1 MTRLRIAI
9 ATVPLVIGLSVLVV
23 ELARG
28 HWLSG
33 LTCLLLG
40 CVVCW
45 GCILGFADSRDSMF
59 LRIATPIAMLLGL
72 CAVFAEDRAFDVS
85 VATAHI
91 DAFQG
96 FTRLQQYCKPFNE
109 ELQRLQSEGI
119 RACAMQDK
127 FDQISAVADLQK
139 AKSLPPPLAL
149 ADGAKSALSVAQA
162 DACLDARDSAK
173 TLCPEAFYAV
183 DAPQRSAH

>member
-9 ATVPLVIGLSVLVV
+9 AAVPLAIGLSILVV

-33 LTCLLLG
+33 LTYLLLG
-40 CVVCW
+40 CVVSW
-45 GCILGFADSRDSMF
+45 ACILGFADSRDSMF
-59 LRIATPIAMLLGL
+59 LRIATPIAMLLGI
-72 CAVFAEDRAFDVS
+72 CAVFVEDRAFDVS
-85 VATAHI
+85 AATAHV

-96 FTRLQQYCKPFNE
+96 FTRLQQYCQPFNE

-119 RACAMQDK
+119 SACAMQDK

-139 AKSLPPPLAL
+139 AKNLPPPLAL

-162 DACLDARDSAK
+162 DECLDTRDSAK
-173 TLCPEAFYAV
+173 KLCPAAFFAV
-183 DAPQRSAH
+183 AAPQSVR